1 VPGDRLE
8 VKAVLESRS
17 VTPIECVEMR
27 LNGTERRYSHTR
39 TGNNTSSRVYKTHTL
54 VALMSRTEPRK
65 LDVGKYEYR
74 TIFDLPKALPPSHA
88 DAVGSV
94 RYSLDVRVKIPWWPD
109 RHEHYEVNV
118 LPTPWRA
125 APEGGRV
132 FATHPD
138 GPVGGEAYIEA
149 TLDPTAASVGGTLRG
164 AIAVTSQKPVKQM
177 KLYLVAMNE
186 ARFQAAPFE
195 VRRFEFT
202 LRAPPAAGGQGA
214 DFALALPKD
223 ESPSFDGA
231 LQRLRWH
238 LEAKAE
244 LGWRRTAVLQ
254 VPLVV
259 APLPPKEASA
269 GASRHLPPVGR
280 ERRAKVWAHVA
291 NRHGLVN
298 DADSE
303 TMTGN
308 VGAVGLRIA
317 LEQRG
322 DGLFSVATLT
332 WPDLEIGLAIREKRW
347 ADTFSSS
354 LTPVKD
360 ARFKSRFFVE
370 GRDDAQVAAVLAGRS
385 LVRDLMA
392 MPEATLEDDG
402 ALLAAQGGGHRLDNL
417 DAFVGS
423 VRAIASA
430 AGEALTRV
438 PPPKAMLAAVPQ
450 WDAFARLHQARL
462 VMGSVSLRELYWEG
476 VTLDVATEWEDGMP
490 ARTRASHKLAGEVD
504 RTAAAIKKA
513 LDEAAAHSVFLSDD
527 GTLHHVREGA
537 LDDPSKLAPVLDAL
551 AAAAKDLT
559 PSEKGSPYR

>member
-1 VPGDRLE
+1 M
-8 VKAVLESRS
+8 LESRS
-17 VTPIECVEMR
+17 VTPIEGVEMK
-27 LNGTERRYSHTR
+27 LVGVERRYSHTR
-39 TGNNTSSRVYKTHTL
+39 SSGNSSSRVYKTHTL
-54 VALMSRTEPRK
+54 VSLVSRTEPRE
-65 LDVGKYEYR
+65 LSVGKHEYR
-74 TIFDLPKALPPSHA
+74 SVFDLPKPLPPSHT

-109 RHEHYEVNV
+109 RHDHYEVNV

-125 APEGGRV
+125 AAEGGRV

-149 TLDPTAASVGGTLRG
+149 TLDPTSASLGATLRG
-164 AIAVTSQKPVKQM
+164 AVAVTSQKPVKEM

-186 ARFQAAPFE
+186 ARFNASPFE

-202 LRAPPAAGGQGA
+202 FRAPPTAGGQGA
-214 DFALALPKD
+214 AFALALPKD

-231 LQRLRWH
+231 LQRIRWH
-238 LEAKAE
+238 LEAKAD
-244 LGWRRTAVLQ
+244 LGWRRRASLL

-259 APLPPKEASA
+259 APLPPKESTA

-291 NRHGLVN
+291 IRHGLAN

-303 TMTGN
+303 TMTGSE
-308 VGAVGLRIA
+308 GAVGLRIA

-360 ARFKSRFFVE
+360 ARFKSRFFVA
-370 GRDDAQVAAVLAGRS
+370 GRDEAQVAALLGGRS
-385 LVRDLMA
+385 FVRALLT
-392 MPEATLEDDG
+392 MPEATVEDDG

-423 VRAIASA
+423 VRAIAAA
-430 AGEALTRV
+430 AGEALDRI
-438 PPPKAMLAAVPQ
+438 PPPQAMEAFVPA
-450 WDAFARLHQARL
+450 WVAFAKLHQARL
-462 VMGSVSLRELYWEG
+462 VLGSVSLRALYWEG
-476 VTLDVATEWEDGMP
+476 VTLDIATEWEDGAP
-490 ARTRASHKLAGEVD
+490 VRTRANHKLASEID
-504 RTAAAIKKA
+504 RSAAAIKKA
-513 LDEAAAHSVFLSDD
+513 LDAASLHGVSLADD
-527 GTLHHVREGA
+527 GTLSHVQAGA
-537 LDDPSKLAPVLDAL
+537 LDDPQKLAPTLDAL
-551 AAAAKDLT
+551 AATAKELT
-559 PSEKGSPYR
+559 PSEKASPYR